1 LKEKYRIILEV
12 GKYFLKNGPIIIAK
26 HLGTVYNTHKE
37 NILNNLNLLNYWQF
51 FYRIHLHETTFFVEK
66 RENLYAVVKKLEDAS
81 RAEIKKEMNSHIK
94 NVIGDLFNTALRFVD
109 TKKDQDLIKGLF
121 ATATSTNFV
130 AKL

>member
-1 LKEKYRIILEV
+1 
-12 GKYFLKNGPIIIAK
+12 
-26 HLGTVYNTHKE
+26 
-37 NILNNLNLLNYWQF
+37 
-51 FYRIHLHETTFFVEK
+51 LHETTFFVEK